1 MSSILNISSYREYVG
16 QPHTTRPESLICLP
30 FVFSL
35 KFRQSVYPC
44 HTDLEGIT
52 EALLGEMLLEWN
64 IRGAIIEPGEPG
76 TSLISNADK
85 IPQHS
90 PYTGD
95 TPSPWF
101 RTMLETDT
109 LMRNKEKTAQPIFE
123 VSQAQQIYSE
133 VAVWTRCLVFCC
145 TEAEKDDRRRGT
157 TGGNQRICW
166 ALEPKRRG
174 ND

>member
-1 MSSILNISSYREYVG
+1 MWANPI
-16 QPHTTRPESLICLP
+16 QHTTRPESLICLP

-44 HTDLEGIT
+44 RTDLEGIT

-174 ND
+174 NN